1 MVARY
6 RVVGKIKN
14 KLYRSRKTY
23 PTQEAAI
30 EAAYDK
36 VYMKDG
42 NRRRK
47 NQLHDF
53 YIETVR

>member
-1 MVARY
+1 MY

-14 KLYRSRKTY
+14 RKYVSRRHFR
-23 PTQEAAI
+23 TQESALK
-30 EAAYDK
+30 AAYDL

-42 NRRRK
+42 NHRRK

-53 YIETVR
+53 YIEAVKW